1 MTFPKD
7 LDKISL
13 FLDTSI
19 PVSQIIKGN
28 DFRRR
33 IDYLLS
39 QFKWLGIS
47 SYSQLEYGNRVLDE
61 CEYLIKRLRRLG
73 SFNRVQDWLI
83 NVLPPQR
90 KNQRTITLSLL
101 QRIYGGNDQE
111 CTERA
116 LRKLTRFMKLG
127 TDFVRNCYTGKTV
140 DEVRNG
146 TQCYWVSRSLVQKKD
161 GLHWVRP
168 SCKKEIK
175 RCNIDKFFQDNK
187 EVFLSIVS
195 AINGLNNPSQELI
208 NFKNIIELAQN
219 DPTVL
224 LDYENCKKLADA
236 IIAVDSNGY
245 NNFFSQNIAESQTLC
260 QVMEQI
266 FYYLPPNFEKGIE
279 VYNQSGELPETIKL

>member
-1 MTFPKD
+1 MTFSKD

-19 PVSQIIKGN
+19 SVSQIIKGD
-28 DFRRR
+28 DFRKR

-39 QFKWLGIS
+39 QFRWLGIS

-61 CEYLIKRLRRLG
+61 CEYLIDQLRKKR
-73 SFNRVQDWLI
+73 SFARTKDWI
-83 NVLPPQR
+83 TNGLPPQWRR
-90 KNQRTITLSLL
+90 KQIITLNLL
-101 QRIYGGNDQE
+101 NKIYGNNDQE
-111 CTERA
+111 CMERA
-116 LRKLTRFMKLG
+116 LYELTDLMEMG
-127 TDFVRNCYTGKTV
+127 TDFVQNCYTGKSV
-140 DEVRNG
+140 DQVRDG

-187 EVFLSIVS
+187 GVFLSIVS
-195 AINGLNNPSQELI
+195 AIDGLNKPSQELI
-208 NFKNIIELAQN
+208 DFKNIIALAQN

-224 LDYENCKKLADA
+224 LDYKNCKKFADA

-279 VYNQSGELPETIKL
+279 VYNHSGELSETIKL

>member
-1 MTFPKD
+1 MTFSKD

-19 PVSQIIKGN
+19 PVSQIIKGG
-28 DFRRR
+28 DFRKR

-39 QFKWLGIS
+39 QFRWLGIS

-61 CEYLIKRLRRLG
+61 CEYLIDQLREKR
-73 SFNRVQDWLI
+73 SFARTKDWI
-83 NVLPPQR
+83 TNVLPQQWRRKQR
-90 KNQRTITLSLL
+90 ITLNLL
-101 QRIYGGNDQE
+101 NKIYGNNDQE
-111 CTERA
+111 CMERA
-116 LRKLTRFMKLG
+116 LYELTDLMEMG

-161 GLHWVRP
+161 GWHWIRP

-187 EVFLSIVS
+187 GMFLSIVS
-195 AINGLNNPSQELI
+195 AIDGLNDPSRELI
-208 NFKNIIELAQN
+208 IFKNIIELAQN
-219 DPTVL
+219 DPTIL
-224 LDYENCKKLADA
+224 LDYKNCKKLADA

-260 QVMEQI
+260 QVMKQI
-266 FYYLPPNFEKGIE
+266 FYYLPPNFEKGIG
-279 VYNQSGELPETIKL
+279 VYNQSGKLSETIKL

>member
-1 MTFPKD
+1 MTFSKD

-19 PVSQIIKGN
+19 PVSQIIKGD
-28 DFRRR
+28 DFRKR

-47 SYSQLEYGNRVLDE
+47 SYSQLEYGNRVLGE
-61 CEYLIKRLRRLG
+61 CEYLIKQLRKLG

-83 NVLPPQR
+83 NSLPPQQQR
-90 KNQRTITLSLL
+90 KRTITLNLL
-101 QRIYGGNDQE
+101 QRIYGKNEQE

-127 TDFVRNCYTGKTV
+127 TDFVRNCYTGKTI
-140 DEVRNG
+140 DEVCNG
-146 TQCYWVSRSLVQKKD
+146 TQCYWVYRSLVQKKD

-187 EVFLSIVS
+187 GVFLSIVS
-195 AINGLNNPSQELI
+195 AIDGLNKPSQELI
-208 NFKNIIELAQN
+208 DFKNIIALAQN

-279 VYNQSGELPETIKL
+279 VYNQSGELSETIKL

>member
-1 MTFPKD
+1 MTFSKD

-19 PVSQIIKGN
+19 PVSRITKGD
-28 DFRRR
+28 DFCKR

-39 QFKWLGIS
+39 QFRWLGTS
-47 SYSQLEYGNRVLDE
+47 SYSQLEYGNRILHE
-61 CEYLIKRLRRLG
+61 CKYLINKLHELG
-73 SFNRVQDWLI
+73 SFARTKDWI
-83 NVLPPQR
+83 TNVLPQQQR
-90 KNQRTITLSLL
+90 RKQIITLNLL
-101 QRIYGGNDQE
+101 NKIYRDNDQE
-111 CTERA
+111 CMERA
-116 LRKLTRFMKLG
+116 LYELTDLMEMG

-161 GLHWVRP
+161 GLHWVSP

-187 EVFLSIVS
+187 GVFLAIVS
-195 AINGLNNPSQELI
+195 AIDGLNKPSQELI
-208 NFKNIIELAQN
+208 DFKNIIALAQN

-245 NNFFSQNIAESQTLC
+245 KNFFSQNIAESQTLC
-260 QVMEQI
+260 QVMKQI

-279 VYNQSGELPETIKL
+279 VYNQSGTLSETIKL

>member
-1 MTFPKD
+1 MTFSKD

-19 PVSQIIKGN
+19 PVSQIIKGD
-28 DFRRR
+28 DFRKR

-39 QFKWLGIS
+39 QFRWLGIS
-47 SYSQLEYGNRVLDE
+47 SYSQLEYGNRVLQE
-61 CEYLIKRLRRLG
+61 CKYLINKLRELR
-73 SFNRVQDWLI
+73 SFARTKDWI
-83 NVLPPQR
+83 TNVLPQQWRR
-90 KNQRTITLSLL
+90 KQIITLNLL
-101 QRIYGGNDQE
+101 NKIYGNNDQE
-111 CTERA
+111 CMERA
-116 LRKLTRFMKLG
+116 LYELTDLMEMG
-127 TDFVRNCYTGKTV
+127 TDFVRNCYTGKSV

-146 TQCYWVSRSLVQKKD
+146 TQCYWVSRSLVRKED

-175 RCNIDKFFQDNK
+175 RCNIDKLFQDNK
-187 EVFLSIVS
+187 GVFLSIVS
-195 AINGLNNPSQELI
+195 AIGGLNNPSQELV
-208 NFKNIIELAQN
+208 NFKNIIESALN

-279 VYNQSGELPETIKL
+279 VYNQSGELSETIKL